1 MKKVILTLLLILLA
15 ICIVGCTGELTDS
28 ISSSLSSS
36 SVEQSSISS
45 SETISS
51 SVSKEESSSSESS
64 SSISSAISSSS
75 SSSEEVVCVKL
86 SVSGQKTTFLN
97 GEDFSTGSLVVVAQM
112 SDGTSKTLT
121 DLEYVVDSSA
131 YNCMQAKSYEVT
143 ITANGTSYKKSYSVT
158 VNVADKLKVLMI
170 GNSFADDTIAHS
182 YEVATALGIAPDLC
196 RFCPSN
202 PARIFSLSH
211 RKALFS

>member
-1 MKKVILTLLLILLA
+1 MKKVMLTLLLILLA

-51 SVSKEESSSSESS
+51 SVGKEESSSSESS

-75 SSSEEVVCVKL
+75 SSSEEVVCVSL

-121 DLEYVVDSSA
+121 NLEYVVDSSA
-131 YNCMQAKSYEVT
+131 YNKNTQGSYNIT
-143 ITANGTSYKKSYSVT
+143 ITALGKTAFYSVT
-158 VNVADKLKVLMI
+158 VGEPYVVSLAISGQKTEFEF
-170 GNSFADDTIAHS
+170 GESFT
-182 YEVATALGIAPDLC
+182 
-196 RFCPSN
+196 
-202 PARIFSLSH
+202 
-211 RKALFS
+211 